1 MATVLVT
8 GGSGFIGSHLC
19 QSLVQEKWVK
29 RVVNLDLIVSRR
41 AQAPAHYTFI
51 REDVTNP
58 SLADTIGLSLD
69 GVTHVVHLAGMPG
82 VQSSIAN
89 PIECFKV
96 NVLGT
101 INLMEICRKMPNLK
115 RVIIASSSSVYGDS
129 FPSSDAPVSPYAT
142 SKKSAEIAAKT
153 YSSLYGIEIVCARL
167 FTVYGPGGRPDMA
180 VARFISAIEAGEEI
194 ELFGVSSRRSFTYV
208 ADVVKALTR
217 LLQMEP
223 QEIKFI
229 SLDVGYEESTA
240 VGDLAHIVSAALDKP
255 ATIVIR
261 PRKPGDVISTKPDSS
276 VLNQLVGYSPDTS
289 VKDGIGLTVDSFFNS
304 IL

>member
-19 QSLVQEKWVK
+19 QSLLLEKWVK
-29 RVVNLDLIVSRR
+29 QVVNVDVSG
-41 AQAPAHYTFI
+41 PSYPHPPEHYTFI

-58 SLADTIGLSLD
+58 SLDIPVED
-69 GVTHVVHLAGMPG
+69 VTHVVHLAGMPG

-129 FPSSDAPVSPYAT
+129 FPSSDAPLSPYAA
-142 SKKSAEIAAKT
+142 SKKSAEIAAHT

-180 VARFISAIEAGEEI
+180 VARFISAIAAGDNI
-194 ELFGVSSRRSFTYV
+194 ELFGSNSRRSFTYV
-208 ADVVKALTR
+208 ADVVKALTL

-223 QEIKFI
+223 HEKKFLA
-229 SLDVGYEESTA
+229 LDVGYEESTA
-240 VGDLAHIVSAALDKP
+240 VEDLVHIVSAALEKP
-255 ATIVIR
+255 ATIVMR
-261 PRKPGDVISTKPDSS
+261 PRKPGDVITTK
-276 VLNQLVGYSPDTS
+276 PDTS
-289 VKDGIGLTVDSFFNS
+289 VLHQLIGYSPETSLRQGIGSTVDLFFNS